1 MTLSSS
7 FSFSS
12 KHISVGSRDMRAYC
26 VWICGWLWLG
36 QYLATDRRGAGGR
49 PECRRKRCINTH
61 THNRRR
67 SFFPPPS
74 PSKPPPPP
82 LNHPPSQADATSVSI
97 SINPTRSQGPRVPGW
112 VRSTC
117 YIHLSQEMYQSNR
130 ASLLWWQDI

>member
-74 PSKPPPPP
+74 PSQPPPPPPPP

-117 YIHLSQEMYQSNR
+117 YIQAAVGYTTT
-130 ASLLWWQDI
+130 SLI